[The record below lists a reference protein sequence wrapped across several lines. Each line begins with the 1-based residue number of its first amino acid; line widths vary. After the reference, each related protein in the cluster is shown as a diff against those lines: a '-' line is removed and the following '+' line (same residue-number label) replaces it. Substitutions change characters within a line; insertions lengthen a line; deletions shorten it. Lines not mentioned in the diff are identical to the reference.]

1 MTLHQWL
8 IFVAVWTAA
17 SLPLG
22 PNALN
27 LIASAATD
35 GFRRSLWGIVGI
47 FLAAICHMTATVLGA
62 ATILLANA
70 TLFQAI
76 KLAGA
81 AYLIWMG
88 IALWRNKGAAFRT
101 VRQNPTAPTRLVRRA
116 FLISMTNP
124 KAVLSYLAVFSQFLR
139 PGVPLAE
146 QLIVLVPTALAIVV
160 IVYFG
165 YAVTGLGVSRLLA
178 SERRRS
184 LFNKGVG
191 SFYMLAGIGL
201 ATVEPSSAP
210 APRP

>member
-1 MTLHQWL
+1 MTVHQWL
-8 IFVAVWTAA
+8 IFVAIWTAA

-27 LIASAATD
+27 LISSAATD

-47 FLAAICHMTATVLGA
+47 VLAAICHMTATILGA

-70 TLFQAI
+70 TVFQGL

-88 IALWRNKGAAFRT
+88 ISLWRRKDAAIRT
-101 VRQNPTAPTRLVRRA
+101 VQRDPAPPVRLVRRA

-146 QLIVLVPTALAIVV
+146 QLTVLVPTALAIVA

-165 YAVTGLGVSRLLA
+165 YAVTGLGLSRLLG
-178 SERRRS
+178 SVRRRS

-191 SFYMLAGIGL
+191 SFYMLAGLGL
-201 ATVEPSSAP
+201 ATVEPSAAP
-210 APRP
+210 AHKP